1 MSKKGVKW
9 DNGKVQWG
17 LLPFVAIREV
27 ARVMTWACTRS
38 EPKPYPP
45 NSWQGVETW
54 RYIDALYRHLD
65 TYLDPNR
72 RSIDEESGLHTMAHA
87 ACCCLFIVHQELT
100 LQAQKYR

>member
-45 NSWQGVETW
+45 NSWQDVETW
-54 RYIDALYRHLD
+54 RLIDALYRHLD
-65 TYLDPNR
+65 AYLDLAQ
-72 RSIDEESGLHTMAHA
+72 SDADGDSGMHHMAHA
-87 ACCCLFIVHQELT
+87 ACCCLFILHQAIT
-100 LQAQKYR
+100 GQAQKYR